1 MRKKTPATGSSD
13 GGTAMNGDT
22 YPEQIKTPLNTLPE
36 TGLVRLS
43 QILGDKKKGI
53 PPIIPVSKST
63 WWAGVK
69 AGRYPKP
76 IKLGERTTCWNVDDI
91 RGLINQSRVVP

>member
-1 MRKKTPATGSSD
+1 
-13 GGTAMNGDT
+13 MNRET
-22 YPEQIKTPLNTLPE
+22 LVILPE

-53 PPIIPVSKST
+53 PPIIPVSKSA

-69 AGRYPKP
+69 SGRYPRP
-76 IKLGERTTCWNVDDI
+76 IKLGERTTCWNVQDI
-91 RGLINQSRVVP
+91 RKLISCCFEGSMQEPGDADK

>member
-1 MRKKTPATGSSD
+1 MTSPSETNPSDSSQS
-13 GGTAMNGDT
+13 N
-22 YPEQIKTPLNTLPE
+22 KLPE

-53 PPIIPVSKST
+53 PPIIPVSKSS

-69 AGRYPKP
+69 SGRPETDKAGRKNDLLECY
-76 IKLGERTTCWNVDDI
+76 
-91 RGLINQSRVVP
+91 

>member
-1 MRKKTPATGSSD
+1 MTSHSETNHSQSS
-13 GGTAMNGDT
+13 
-22 YPEQIKTPLNTLPE
+22 QINQLPE

-53 PPIIPVSKST
+53 PAIIPVSKSS

-69 AGRYPKP
+69 SGRYPKP
-76 IKLGERTTCWNVDDI
+76 IKLGERTTCWNVFDI
-91 RGLINQSRVVP
+91 RQLINQSAM

>member
-1 MRKKTPATGSSD
+1 MKTFDIQLHS
-13 GGTAMNGDT
+13 MQVNM
-22 YPEQIKTPLNTLPE
+22 LPE

-53 PPIIPVSKST
+53 PPIIPVSKSA

-69 AGRYPKP
+69 SGRYPKP
-76 IKLGERTTCWNVDDI
+76 IKLGERTTCWNVIDI
-91 RGLINQSRVVP
+91 RQLINQSLPCLG

>member
-1 MRKKTPATGSSD
+1 MTCHSD
-13 GGTAMNGDT
+13 THNN
-22 YPEQIKTPLNTLPE
+22 QLPE

-53 PPIIPVSKST
+53 PAIIPVSKSS

-69 AGRYPKP
+69 SGRYPKP
-76 IKLGERTTCWNVDDI
+76 IKLGERTTCWNVIDI
-91 RGLINQSRVVP
+91 RQLIDQSMLASAM

>member
-1 MRKKTPATGSSD
+1 MTSLSESNISHSAQSN
-13 GGTAMNGDT
+13 A
-22 YPEQIKTPLNTLPE
+22 LPE

-53 PPIIPVSKST
+53 PAIIPVSKTS

-69 AGRYPKP
+69 SGRYPKP
-76 IKLGERTTCWNVDDI
+76 IKLGERTTCWNVFDI
-91 RGLINQSRVVP
+91 RQLINQTKPGYT

>member
-1 MRKKTPATGSSD
+1 MQNEAILAPI
-13 GGTAMNGDT
+13 N
-22 YPEQIKTPLNTLPE
+22 ILPE

-53 PPIIPVSKST
+53 PPIIPVSKSA

-69 AGRYPKP
+69 SGRYPKP
-76 IKLGERTTCWNVDDI
+76 IKLGERTTCWNVADI
-91 RGLINQSRVVP
+91 LKLIEPS

>member
-1 MRKKTPATGSSD
+1 MKSPSET
-13 GGTAMNGDT
+13 N
-22 YPEQIKTPLNTLPE
+22 ILNNLPE

-53 PPIIPVSKST
+53 PPIIPVSKSA

-69 AGRYPKP
+69 SGRYPKS
-76 IKLGERTTCWNVDDI
+76 IKLGERTTCWNVEDI
-91 RGLINQSRVVP
+91 RQLIEQVKSYL

>member
-1 MRKKTPATGSSD
+1 MTSPSETNLSHSS
-13 GGTAMNGDT
+13 
-22 YPEQIKTPLNTLPE
+22 QINKLPE

-53 PPIIPVSKST
+53 PAIIPVSKSS

-69 AGRYPKP
+69 SGRYPKP
-76 IKLGERTTCWNVDDI
+76 IKLGERTTCWNVIDI
-91 RGLINQSRVVP
+91 RQLINQ